1 MIKLNTERLILRNFS
16 KNDWKDLYEYL
27 SVPSVAEYEPYDI
40 FNEEECKKEAAK
52 RSEKDNFIAVCLK
65 DSGKL
70 IGNIY
75 FIQSEPKELMAW
87 EIGYVFNPRFYGN
100 GYATEACF
108 AVLDYGFRNLGVL
121 RTVAM
126 CNPLNV
132 RSWRLLERLN
142 MRREGHLK
150 KNIFF
155 KRDSQGSPLWNDTY
169 EYAILCEEWFESLK

>member
-27 SVPSVAEYEPYDI
+27 SVPSVVEYEPYDI
-40 FNEEECKKEAAK
+40 F
-52 RSEKDNFIAVCLK
+52 
-65 DSGKL
+65 
-70 IGNIY
+70 NIY

-169 EYAILCEEWFESLK
+169 EYAILCEEWSESLK